1 MSIQQNFLTT
11 ILSED
16 SEQELQQKD
25 QIFKQL
31 FLAFS
36 SETDENLE
44 CLKYFEYGKMR
55 DEASKKITHGIKIK
69 DKNILISDIMNAIED
84 LDEVPAPV
92 KEYFPA
98 LTHTEWQATTR
109 VITVLLLFLEK
120 TDLNAINNQSE
131 MPTLRKI

>member
-11 ILSED
+11 ILSEN
-16 SEQELQQKD
+16 SEQELQQKN
-25 QIFKQL
+25 QTFKQQ

-44 CLKYFEYGKMR
+44 CLKYIEYGKMR
-55 DEASKKITHGIKIK
+55 DETSEKITHGIKIK

-84 LDEVPAPV
+84 LDEVPAQV

-98 LTHTEWQATTR
+98 LTNTEWQATTR
-109 VITVLLLFLEK
+109 VITVLFLEK
-120 TDLNAINNQSE
+120 TDLNAINNKNE
-131 MPTLRKI
+131 ILTFKKI